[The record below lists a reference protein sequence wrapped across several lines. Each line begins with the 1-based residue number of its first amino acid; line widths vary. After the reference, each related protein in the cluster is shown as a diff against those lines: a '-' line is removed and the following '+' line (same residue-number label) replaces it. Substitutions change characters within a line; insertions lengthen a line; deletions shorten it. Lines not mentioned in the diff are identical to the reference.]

1 MEYYTQRHGMRK
13 SIEKTHAISPD
24 KYALLLRCCEKY
36 YDNIAWKYPATCPD
50 GDCCCGLDHAAL
62 VTDIK
67 YEIPSLYRDEYDA
80 IAVPQQKKNVFEEV
94 VKTDPYDQFAL
105 LDFIEFIASNV
116 RDLSR
121 KTWHSYYR
129 HNDLGHYSSNAIL
142 STFIDDIN
150 AIFTKTGLLYSLSVD
165 GIIERIEEQG
175 VLDGNIENAVSAV
188 NEVGLRELLQTA
200 IALHKSPHPF
210 DNKDAVEKIWDALER
225 LKTYYTDLDKKQSAT
240 KIVNEIGGGVSE
252 FVTLFNDEFIA
263 LTNIGN
269 KFRIRHHETDKID
282 ITDIRH
288 YDYFFNRCLSLI
300 ALSLQYLH

>member
-1 MEYYTQRHGMRK
+1 MDYYTQRHGMR
-13 SIEKTHAISPD
+13 SNITKTHIISPD

-36 YDNIAWKYPATCPD
+36 YDNIAWKYPAICPD
-50 GDCCCGLDHAAL
+50 GDCCCGLDHSAL
-62 VTDIK
+62 VADIK
-67 YEIPSLYRDEYDA
+67 YEIPDLFRDEYDS
-80 IAVPQQKKNVFEEV
+80 IAVPLQRKNIFEDAV
-94 VKTDPYDQFAL
+94 QTDPYDQFAL
-105 LDFIEFIASNV
+105 LDYIEFIAANI

-129 HNDLGHYSSNAIL
+129 HNDIGHYTSNAIL
-142 STFIDDIN
+142 NAFIDDIN
-150 AIFTKTGLLYSLSVD
+150 AVFSKTGLLYNLTAD

-175 VLDGNIENAVSAV
+175 VLNENIENAVAAI

-200 IALHKSPHPF
+200 IALHKSPHPA

-225 LKTYYTDLDKKQSAT
+225 MKTYYTDLDKKQSVT

-252 FVTLFNDEFIA
+252 FVTLFNDEFIT